1 MIYLQNLHKQ
11 FGSKIILKNANF
23 HLRPGERVGLVGEN
37 GTGKTTLFR
46 IIMKTESSDSGKVI
60 FRKGAQ
66 AATLEQELN
75 AYNGSVL
82 ERVISG
88 NISLRTIRQEMNKLE
103 QKMCSELTS
112 EATTS
117 HYGKLQHQFEQL
129 NGYEL
134 EPRACAILSG
144 LGFSDEKIKKPL
156 K

>member
-1 MIYLQNLHKQ
+1 MIYLQNLNKQ
-11 FGSKIILKNANF
+11 FGPKIILKDVNF

-88 NISLRTIRQEMNKLE
+88 NISLLTVRQEMDTL
-103 QKMCSELTS
+103 
-112 EATTS
+112 
-117 HYGKLQHQFEQL
+117 
-129 NGYEL
+129 
-134 EPRACAILSG
+134 
-144 LGFSDEKIKKPL
+144 
-156 K
+156 

>member
-88 NISLRTIRQEMNKLE
+88 NISLRTIRQEMDKLE
-103 QKMCSELTS
+103 QKMCSEPTS
-112 EATTS
+112 ETTTS
-117 HYGKLQHQFEQL
+117 HYG
-129 NGYEL
+129 NYSSN
-134 EPRACAILSG
+134 LS
-144 LGFSDEKIKKPL
+144 S
-156 K
+156 

>member
-23 HLRPGERVGLVGEN
+23 HLRPSERVGLVGEN

-46 IIMKTESSDSGKVI
+46 IIMNTESSDSGKIV

-75 AYNGSVL
+75 AYDGSVL

-88 NISLRTIRQEMNKLE
+88 NHSLQVIRQKMDDLE
-103 QKMCSELTS
+103 KQMS
-112 EATTS
+112 
-117 HYGKLQHQFEQL
+117 
-129 NGYEL
+129 
-134 EPRACAILSG
+134 
-144 LGFSDEKIKKPL
+144 
-156 K
+156 